1 MTRGWSNG
9 WGGGEER
16 KTPRFQDEVLLH
28 STWEGGLDSNR
39 FSCDGPGCSMNSLDL
54 GPLFP
59 YNTLQR
65 FSPLRRIEGKGHVG
79 ENEEKRMSGHILIGE
94 YQNEVIALLRGAIE
108 NIGFQTTV
116 VKDGR
121 SVLKAIEEKRPDL
134 CLIEILL
141 PRLGGAAL
149 CREIK
154 ARADL
159 PVVLLNTL
167 SKHRRNAVQVAQEY
181 GTDAYFEVQIS
192 MRDLLKE
199 IRRLVPRSPHRPA
212 NLLSCSGE
220 LASTPLPKL
229 INAFYIFQHTGRLV
243 VEYEEHTKTIHLQN
257 GTPIAATSTHPSDR
271 LGHFFVRLGFVP
283 QGKINWAFLSSERGD
298 ERLVERLVREGQVK
312 REDAESIWRIQQEE
326 ILYSLFRLQQGRF
339 MIHYGRS
346 PLPPL
351 PTLNTHPANLILEG
365 IKRHYDYHRLLNEIR
380 DTDRILVMNP
390 HPLYTPSE
398 ISFSGR
404 EHELIAQI
412 DGTKRIEELIQSGI
426 MTHLEA
432 CRFLY
437 GLLVTRVV
445 RLRKSRSSA
454 TQMSGEIHSA
464 SEEGEGER
472 QRAGT
477 PVIAPPLLSEAATM
491 IRRRPKTAEMEMKR
505 LRILKEYERTN
516 GKNAYQILG
525 IPEDAS
531 TLVIQEAF
539 KHLTTLYHPS
549 EYTDEAFLDLLP
561 KITTLWNRISDAY
574 KILSRPESRT
584 DYDQMLALQR
594 EREKRMEKTGSEE
607 EIYHTFRLEVWSP
620 DRESGTIQTG
630 RYDPSEDRVIGTGEY
645 DLDEEGI
652 KRTTARHKILKE
664 LAIALLVVILIGS
677 GIVVL
682 RIGSKPP
689 RQSQRLD
696 AEWTTQEANRLDQ
709 GQEAEVFI
717 ARVENL
723 YQSAQVK
730 MAEGTPEALDKAE
743 TYLREALRLQPD
755 HEKSREALET
765 VEAERERMK
774 RLAERHRTPAS
785 PDEHPVSPSP
795 AKGMSPGSQQTH
807 NPSLPRRG
815 GEDVEEWRRQAERL
829 PPSPEK
835 AALYRKILALRP
847 DDITVRKML
856 AQTLLELNATDEAIE
871 ELGSLLKVSLP
882 PKEKAQV
889 YLQLGNLLRDRGDEK
904 GAIERYTQGLQLDP
918 GLTEA
923 RFERA
928 LLYARR
934 RDYETAIRDLD
945 DLLALPNLTPSQEV
959 RYRGFRKRYAQ
970 ALGER
975 ATDSA
980 PTSPLAS
987 PPIVPVEEVS
997 PTMPEGSVEV
1007 ASLDTA
1013 IPLDP
1018 ESAAGEIGKP
1028 VPPNVT
1034 PSPSPSYPP
1043 VSPTVTPSVSD
1054 PRALL
1059 ASALKT
1065 EDEQERIRLFEA
1077 AIAAD
1082 PTLAEA
1088 HYNLGYLLAQQGKM
1102 QDATAAYLR
1111 AIELDPELVPAL
1123 YNLGALYYKQ
1133 RRYTDALA
1141 FFQRV
1146 ETLDPDHPK
1155 VHLSLS
1161 KVYVR
1166 MKDYPAAIGEIERQL
1181 AITPPG
1187 KERKR
1192 YERILARLQQEER
1205 E

>member
-1 MTRGWSNG
+1 M
-9 WGGGEER
+9 
-16 KTPRFQDEVLLH
+16 
-28 STWEGGLDSNR
+28 
-39 FSCDGPGCSMNSLDL
+39 
-54 GPLFP
+54 
-59 YNTLQR
+59 
-65 FSPLRRIEGKGHVG
+65 
-79 ENEEKRMSGHILIGE
+79 
-94 YQNEVIALLRGAIE
+94 
-108 NIGFQTTV
+108 
-116 VKDGR
+116 
-121 SVLKAIEEKRPDL
+121 
-134 CLIEILL
+134 
-141 PRLGGAAL
+141 
-149 CREIK
+149 RE
-154 ARADL
+154 
-159 PVVLLNTL
+159 
-167 SKHRRNAVQVAQEY
+167 
-181 GTDAYFEVQIS
+181 
-192 MRDLLKE
+192 LLKE

-298 ERLVERLVREGQVK
+298 ERLVERLVREGLVK

-351 PTLNTHPANLILEG
+351 PELNTHPANLILEG

-398 ISFSGR
+398 ISFTGR

-412 DGTKRIEELIQSGI
+412 DGTKRIEELIQAGI

-445 RLRKSRSSA
+445 RLRKPRSTAVRSS
-454 TQMSGEIHSA
+454 GEVHGA
-464 SEEGEGER
+464 SEEGVEER
-472 QRAGT
+472 RRAGT
-477 PVIAPPLLSEAATM
+477 PVIEAPLLSEAATM

-505 LRILKEYERTN
+505 LRILKEYERTS

-525 IPEDAS
+525 IPENAS
-531 TLVIQEAF
+531 NLVIQEAF

-561 KITTLWNRISDAY
+561 KISTLWNRISDAY
-574 KILSRPESRT
+574 KVLSRPESRT

-594 EREKRMEKTGSEE
+594 ERENRMEKTGSEE

-630 RYDPSEDRVIGTGEY
+630 RYDPSGDRVIGTGEY
-645 DLDEEGI
+645 DLDEEEI
-652 KRTTARHKILKE
+652 KRTTARHKMLKE
-664 LAIALLVVILIGS
+664 LAVALLVLVVIGS
-677 GIVVL
+677 GTVAL
-682 RIGSKPP
+682 RIGSKPAQ
-689 RQSQRLD
+689 RSQSPD
-696 AEWTTQEANRLDQ
+696 AEWTTQEAQRLDH

-743 TYLREALRLQPD
+743 TYLREALRIQPD

-774 RLAERHRTPAS
+774 RLAERHRTPA
-785 PDEHPVSPSP
+785 PPEGRPSP
-795 AKGMSPGSQQTH
+795 PPTAKGMSSGSEKTR
-807 NPSLPRRG
+807 NPSLPRSG
-815 GEDVEEWRRQAERL
+815 SEDVEKWRQAAARL
-829 PPSPEK
+829 PASPEK
-835 AALYRKILALRP
+835 AALYRKILAQRP
-847 DDITVRKML
+847 DDLAVRKAL

-871 ELGSLLKVSLP
+871 VLERLSEASLP
-882 PKEKAQV
+882 AKEKAAV

-934 RDYETAIRDLD
+934 RDYETAIHDLD

-959 RYRGFRKRYAQ
+959 RYRGFRQRYAQ
-970 ALGER
+970 ALGEGK
-975 ATDSA
+975 TDS
-980 PTSPLAS
+980 TVS
-987 PPIVPVEEVS
+987 PPVASLPVAPVKEVS
-997 PTMPEGSVEV
+997 PPMPEGSVEV
-1007 ASLDTA
+1007 ASLDT
-1013 IPLDP
+1013 PLPLKPDTTAAERGKSVSP
-1018 ESAAGEIGKP
+1018 EVVE
-1028 VPPNVT
+1028 
-1034 PSPSPSYPP
+1034 SPSALPP
-1043 VSPTVTPSVSD
+1043 IPTPPEGQPIPD
-1054 PRALL
+1054 PRDLL
-1059 ASALKT
+1059 ASALKA
-1065 EDEQERIRLFEA
+1065 ENDLERIRFLEA

-1146 ETLDPDHPK
+1146 EALDPDHPK

-1166 MKDYPAAIGEIERQL
+1166 MKDYSAAVREIERQL
-1181 AITPPG
+1181 TITPPG